1 MLAQRNRVRTTLA
14 LALTFTLSL
23 AAIGLQAGCGNRNTS
38 SVKPQS
44 YADDGYLGRTNA
56 NPHIPG
62 RHMALN
68 YNNDAVLI
76 QQAIRDVPG
85 VRGSSVTFNGAD
97 AYVTLKL
104 APSLGDRQV
113 PTVERQAASV
123 LRFNFPRY
131 NIHVSSMR

>member
-1 MLAQRNRVRTTLA
+1 MFAQLSKRWLAASLS
-14 LALTFTLSL
+14 LSL
-23 AAIGLQAGCGNRNTS
+23 AAAGLLAGCSNQGGTS

-44 YADDGYLGRTNA
+44 YANDGYLGRTNA

-68 YNNDAVLI
+68 YKNDGLLI
-76 QQAIRDVPG
+76 RQAIKNVRG
-85 VRGSSVTFNGAD
+85 VRGSNVTFNGAD

-104 APSLGDRQV
+104 DPSLSARKV
-113 PTVERQAASV
+113 PTVEREAASV

-131 NIHVSSMR
+131 NIHVTSTRTR